1 MNWNQV
7 NQSLSRNWRE
17 KCLALLIAFLC
28 WVMIKGQ
35 SGRSPWQQSPRGV
48 LREAF
53 SLPRSAEK

>member
-35 SGRSPWQQSPRGV
+35 SGRSPWQQSPRGA

-53 SLPRSAEK
+53 SLPSSSAK